1 MSEIKH
7 TPILTDNWQELSF
20 AMLRSKELSPAAK
33 GVLHVWLK
41 MKPEMA
47 AQEAH
52 TLHALM
58 HARLLSTLGKKDDE

>member
-1 MSEIKH
+1 MTEFKN

-41 MKPEMA
+41 MKPELA

-58 HARLLSTLGKKDDE
+58 RARLLSTLEKKDE

>member
-58 HARLLSTLGKKDDE
+58 HARLLSTLEVKE

>member
-1 MSEIKH
+1 MSDLKN
-7 TPILTDNWQELSF
+7 TPILADNWQELSF

-33 GVLHVWLK
+33 GVFHVWLK
-41 MKPEMA
+41 MTPEMA

-58 HARLLSTLGKKDDE
+58 HARLLSTLEKKDE

>member
-41 MKPEMA
+41 MDATRA

-58 HARLLSTLGKKDDE
+58 HARLLARDETNKN